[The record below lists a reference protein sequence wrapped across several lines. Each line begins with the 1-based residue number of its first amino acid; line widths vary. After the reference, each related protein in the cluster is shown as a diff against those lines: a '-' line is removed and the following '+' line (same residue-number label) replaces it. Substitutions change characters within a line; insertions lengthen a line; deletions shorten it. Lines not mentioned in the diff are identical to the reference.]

1 MSFFVYIIQSL
12 KDGTYYK
19 GSSTNPL
26 KRLEEH
32 NSGHSKYTSTKLPWK
47 LVYIEE
53 LSSKKDMLIRE
64 KNLKRGNAEYF
75 AKLIH
80 GDKSILHLFSWI
92 IILPRSLCTLRQA
105 RVLSMS

>member
-1 MSFFVYIIQSL
+1 MPYYVYIIQSL

-32 NSGHSKYTSTKLPWK
+32 NSGQSKYTATKLPWK
-47 LVYIEE
+47 LMYVEE
-53 LSSKKDMLIRE
+53 LSSKKEMLIRE
-64 KNLKRGNAEYF
+64 KKLKRGNAEYF

-80 GDKSILHLFSWI
+80 ADKNILHL
-92 IILPRSLCTLRQA
+92 LH
-105 RVLSMS
+105 